1 MWIIV
6 TAVLIGVF
14 VWLVIAGATRKE
26 RDAYREIIDDWS
38 DFDELIEKIKA
49 GEEIPVGFEDIVD
62 YEEVEDGED
71 DKKA

>member
-14 VWLVIAGATRKE
+14 VWLVIAGATRKK

-62 YEEVEDGED
+62 YEEVKDEENN
-71 DKKA
+71 

>member
-14 VWLVIAGATRKE
+14 VWLVIAGATRKK

-38 DFDELIEKIKA
+38 DFDELIAKIKA
-49 GEEIPVGFEDIVD
+49 GEEIPAGFEDILE
-62 YEEVEDGED
+62 YEEVEDGKD
-71 DKKA
+71 DNVY

>member
-14 VWLVIAGATRKE
+14 VWLVIAGATRRK

-62 YEEVEDGED
+62 YEEVKDEENN
-71 DKKA
+71 

>member
-14 VWLVIAGATRKE
+14 VWLVIAGATRKKK
-26 RDAYREIIDDWS
+26 DAYREIIDDWS

-49 GEEIPVGFEDIVD
+49 GEEIPAGFEDILE
-62 YEEVEDGED
+62 YEEVEDGKEN
-71 DKKA
+71 

>member
-14 VWLVIAGATRKE
+14 VWLVIAGATRKKK
-26 RDAYREIIDDWS
+26 DAYREIIDDWS

-62 YEEVEDGED
+62 YEEVKDEENN
-71 DKKA
+71 